1 MMKMMKM
8 MSIKFPIHIHI
19 MTPCSAREAK
29 TLRDDCDARDDRFAG
44 RAGEREPLTTLDFF
58 TKCFAH
64 DARYARNM

>member
-1 MMKMMKM
+1 M
-8 MSIKFPIHIHI
+8 H
-19 MTPCSAREAK
+19 SAREAK